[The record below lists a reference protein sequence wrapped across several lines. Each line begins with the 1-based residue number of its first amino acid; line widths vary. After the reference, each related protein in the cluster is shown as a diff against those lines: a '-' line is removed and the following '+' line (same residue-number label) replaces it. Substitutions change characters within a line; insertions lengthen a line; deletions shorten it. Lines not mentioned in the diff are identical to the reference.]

1 MTNFVYVFTNL
12 VSFFLM
18 ALEMMMFIR
27 AVLSWLPIDDDSPV
41 VSFVYAM
48 TEPVIAPVR
57 ILLERSETV
66 RSLPI
71 DLSFFVAF
79 ILLSVV
85 QMLLP

>member
-18 ALEMMMFIR
+18 ALEAMMFIR
-27 AVLSWLPIDDDSPV
+27 AILSWMPVDEDSPIAN
-41 VSFVYAM
+41 FVFAM
-48 TEPVIAPVR
+48 TEPIIVPVR
-57 ILLERSETV
+57 FLIERFELV

>member
-41 VSFVYAM
+41 VSFVYTM
-48 TEPVIAPVR
+48 TEPVIVPVR

>member
-18 ALEMMMFIR
+18 ALEVMMFIR
-27 AVLSWLPIDDDSPV
+27 VILSWMPVDDDSPIV
-41 VSFVYAM
+41 RFIYTM

-57 ILLERSETV
+57 IILERSETV

-79 ILLSVV
+79 LLLSVV
-85 QMLLP
+85 QMILP